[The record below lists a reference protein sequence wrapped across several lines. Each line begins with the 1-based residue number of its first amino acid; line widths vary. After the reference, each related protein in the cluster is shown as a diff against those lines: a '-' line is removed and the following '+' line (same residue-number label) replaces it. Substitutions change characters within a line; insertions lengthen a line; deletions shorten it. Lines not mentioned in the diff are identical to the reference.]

1 MQKHFGD
8 KVAAELQA
16 RARDHDTFERIFQAL
31 DSYPARARDRH
42 QVIRMPG
49 RATARLSYND
59 ADVCAFYV
67 RKGRIVV
74 HPRSLD
80 LEVLPDVEAAV
91 DRMAVLLAH
100 AILEHGEH
108 GGEEAV
114 ADGAAAAA
122 GAVADGAAAA
132 AGAHLI
138 KLADGRRA

>member
-1 MQKHFGD
+1 MHKDFGD
-8 KVAAELQA
+8 RVAAELQA
-16 RARDHDTFERIFQAL
+16 RAQDRETFELIFQAL
-31 DSYPARARDRH
+31 DNYPARARDRH
-42 QVIRMPG
+42 QVMRMPG
-49 RATARLSYND
+49 RATARLSYNN

-74 HPRSLD
+74 HPRGAD

-100 AILEHGEH
+100 TILDQG
-108 GGEEAV
+108 
-114 ADGAAAAA
+114 ADGAGVEETAIAP
-122 GAVADGAAAA
+122 A

>member
-16 RARDHDTFERIFQAL
+16 RTRDHETFERIFQAL

-49 RATARLSYND
+49 RATARLSYNN

-74 HPRSLD
+74 HPRSTD
-80 LEVLPDVEAAV
+80 LEVLPDAEAAV

-100 AILEHGEH
+100 AILEQGDDA
-108 GGEEAV
+108 G
-114 ADGAAAAA
+114 ADEAAA
-122 GAVADGAAAA
+122 GT
-132 AGAHLI
+132 GAHLI
-138 KLADGRRA
+138 KIADGRRA

>member
-8 KVAAELQA
+8 RVAAELQA

-42 QVIRMPG
+42 QVVRMPG
-49 RATARLSYND
+49 RATARLSYNN

-100 AILEHGEH
+100 AILEHGDED
-108 GGEEAV
+108 GS
-114 ADGAAAAA
+114 ADE
-122 GAVADGAAAA
+122 AAA

-138 KLADGRRA
+138 KIADGRRA